1 MQTLSVQTHLAGA
14 TLLSG
19 SDDTRVCVW
28 DVESRECRAVVD
40 TGHSA
45 NIFCV
50 RYLPNTGAD
59 NLSAFWRWEQ
69 VIVSCSVTA
78 CSTHRYRHASLT
90 ARTGDGVIASCAG
103 DSQVRVH
110 DLQTGTTTV
119 FR

>member
-1 MQTLSVQTHLAGA
+1 
-14 TLLSG
+14 
-19 SDDTRVCVW
+19 VCVW

-59 NLSAFWRWEQ
+59 NLSGLQKREQ
-69 VIVSCSVTA
+69 VVVLCSITA
-78 CSTHRYRHASLT
+78 CSTRLSPLPTLT